1 MLVSCRSRR
10 SRWLAASLWLC
21 HLIACEDDKD
31 KSDDK
36 SSDVSAAGE
45 KGTSAGDGGRA
56 SKAGNGGA
64 GQGKGGS
71 GPDYQKPR
79 CPVMVNDADCD
90 RSKRPIVFVHGTVA
104 NGESFSYPALLLA
117 SNGYCADRIRAVE
130 YNSLVPLACP
140 KDKPDCP
147 FMLDG
152 METYKRAKAAIDEA
166 IQQLRD
172 ETGADKVDLLGHSQ
186 GAGHGA
192 VYTREN
198 PDKVAHYIHLA
209 GGQLES
215 DPGDVPTLCLSSTG
229 DTPRQCKTTK
239 NFVFQDDTLDH
250 AAVASS
256 SEAFV
261 EIYKFLNDDK
271 APDYTTVQCGSPIT
285 LEGRAPTFGD
295 NTFLPGSKVEVY
307 VVGENVFSRGA
318 PVRVFNIGDDGKF
331 GPWEAKPDVA
341 YEFKLIAPTGD
352 KRKPRHAYLKPFV
365 RSDRL
370 LRFNFESMDPVAS
383 ATGKKVNYNDHH
395 SVIVARR
402 RQKAFLFGRDS
413 LTIDGFEAL
422 SEENAKA
429 RNVVCALYLY
439 DAATGDMPG
448 PGDGMSSGK
457 SIISGTF
464 LNSADVFIPTDEV
477 RFVEVKFGDTVLHV
491 QDWGSA
497 TQGMSIVLV
506 D

>member
-10 SRWLAASLWLC
+10 SSWLVAAFWLC
-21 HLIACEDDKD
+21 HLTACEDDD
-31 KSDDK
+31 KSDQK
-36 SSDVSAAGE
+36 SSDVSAAGG
-45 KGTSAGDGGRA
+45 KSSAGEGGKDA
-56 SKAGNGGA
+56 KAGTGSA
-64 GQGKGGS
+64 GKGDS
-71 GPDYQKPR
+71 GRGADYGKPR
-79 CPVMVNDADCD
+79 CSVMVNDADCD

-104 NGESFSYPALLLA
+104 NGDSFSHPAQLLA

-130 YNSLVPLACP
+130 YNSLVAAACP
-140 KDKPDCP
+140 KDKPDCA

-152 METYKRAKAAIDEA
+152 AATYKRAKAAIDEA

-229 DTPRQCKTTK
+229 DMPRNCKTTK
-239 NFVFQDDTLDH
+239 NVIFDDDTLDH
-250 AAVASS
+250 AAVSSS

-271 APDYTTVQCGSPIT
+271 EPDHTSVQCGDPIV

-295 NTFLPGSKVEVY
+295 NTFLPGSKIEVY
-307 VVGENVFSRGA
+307 VVNENVFARGA
-318 PVRVFNIGDDGKF
+318 PARVFNIGDDGKF

-341 YEFKLIAPTGD
+341 YEFKLIAPAGD
-352 KRKPRHAYLKPFV
+352 KRKPRHAYVKPFV

-370 LRFNFESMDPVAS
+370 LRFSFESTDPVAS
-383 ATGKKVNYNDHH
+383 ATGKKVNYDNSH

-413 LTIDGFEAL
+413 LTIDGFEAIN
-422 SEENAKA
+422 EGNAKQ
-429 RNVVCALYLY
+429 RSVVCALYLY
-439 DAATGDMPG
+439 DAATGDAPG
-448 PGDGMSSGK
+448 PGDGTSSGE

-464 LNSADVFIPTDEV
+464 LNSADVFIPTDET
-477 RFVEVKFGDTVLHV
+477 RYVEVKFGDTVLHV
-491 QDWGSA
+491 QNWGSA